1 MLCLLP
7 GFATAGAACP
17 APCHLPSDL
26 RLDAVV
32 SANRLCARP
41 PPPPPPPPPA
51 PAQVL
56 AHPWLSEVAG
66 LIAQP
71 RPQPAD
77 ADASRAAEEP
87 PAPSPGFEDRLHSA
101 ARDLASLG
109 FSPGTPV
116 DNVPGVASLLRC
128 GAP

>member
-1 MLCLLP
+1 M
-7 GFATAGAACP
+7 
-17 APCHLPSDL
+17 
-26 RLDAVV
+26 R
-32 SANRLCARP
+32 AR
-41 PPPPPPPPPA
+41 PPPPPA